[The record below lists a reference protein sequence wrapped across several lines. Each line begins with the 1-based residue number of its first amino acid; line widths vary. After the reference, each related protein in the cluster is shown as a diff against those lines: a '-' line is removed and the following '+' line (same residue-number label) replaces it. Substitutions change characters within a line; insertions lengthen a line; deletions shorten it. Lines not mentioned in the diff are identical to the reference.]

1 MVHRPK
7 QGRFCQT
14 VRARNAGQDVQFA
27 ARLRRRDSPNGSPRV
42 RQTARSDPIVTWSV
56 ACQKTAGV
64 HSARNTCRC
73 PSMIGEEPMR
83 RTGCRQSDWQSTEG
97 DGSHFAGSAGPGTLT
112 GKPPRH
118 STTTGWTALADSQ
131 GDSASRRAAHPRI
144 HPTNVAMLDD
154 TARHQLD
161 EIPARSGFHGPSST
175 RRRARIGL
183 IIGGARVRFPPAPRA
198 GPAAGWCLVSR
209 GSCEP
214 SVALAVRPVQG
225 HVADLPEATF
235 TPRRPCWSSV
245 VTGERR

>member
-183 IIGGARVRFPPAPRA
+183 IIARSRVRSPA
-198 GPAAGWCLVSR
+198 GPRDRRPARRSCGVTEPRPAGEGR
-209 GSCEP
+209 GSGD
-214 SVALAVRPVQG
+214 A
-225 HVADLPEATF
+225 
-235 TPRRPCWSSV
+235 PC
-245 VTGERR
+245 RC